1 MMGKILKMKQKNPDA
16 KWDGLPLS
24 EEQRVLMAILLA
36 HGASKDTTMAIIS
49 QHLAALAEE
58 AKYGEEEFLE
68 VAAGMVNEVE
78 GAIPAV
84 VGRAK

>member
-1 MMGKILKMKQKNPDA
+1 MKQKNPDA
-16 KWDGLPLS
+16 KWEGLPLS
-24 EEQRVLMAILLA
+24 EEQRELMAILLA
-36 HGASKDTTMAIIS
+36 QGASKDTTMAIIS

-68 VAAGMVNEVE
+68 VVAGMINEAE

-84 VGRAK
+84 VGRVK